1 MGAAA
6 IVGIGV
12 GVFAGKSFFSKNFNA
27 QKEQAEKEATL
38 LIENAK
44 KEAENLKKE
53 KLLEAKEKFQQAKLA
68 EEKEINQRSIKLE
81 ERERLQKQ

>member
-1 MGAAA
+1 MEPISIVLMGAAA
-6 IVGIGV
+6 VVGIGI
-12 GVFAGKSFFSKNFNA
+12 GIFAGKSFFSKNFNV

-53 KLLEAKEKFQQAKLA
+53 KLLEAKEKFQQAKLD
-68 EEKEINQRSIKLE
+68 E
-81 ERERLQKQ
+81 